1 MSFLQQAYLLE
12 KYGMRLGVPE
22 LAEVL
27 GDEEKTI
34 YNKVSKGTLG
44 IPTYIDG
51 KKRYADVR
59 DVAAYFDD
67 KRAAA

>member
-1 MSFLQQAYLLE
+1 MSFLHQAYLLE
-12 KYGMRLGVPE
+12 QYGLRLSIPE

-27 GDEEKTI
+27 GDAEQTI
-34 YNKVSKGTLG
+34 HNRVSKGTLG

-51 KKRYADVR
+51 KKRWADVR